1 MAFAS
6 SPQIASEPPVILQL
20 PVTHGSPAAPF
31 VGLAPPTVS
40 VSDLDQNYNIISC
53 SILVRRDS
61 ESNQEDVFQVIP
73 RLAIHS
79 SLKTPRGN
87 ASSVRIASLLQC
99 LRTGI
104 QFQSVV
110 IENPLVTALI
120 TGTYPAPD
128 SVGVSTTRVPDFSCD
143 GYRGLTSGY
152 QFLGELSQINL
163 AVEHNHT
170 QHSTAY
176 TSGEIISTLLTP
188 SLHDFFTIYG
198 PMNVTPES
206 NFILI
211 FTVRNGSTTFL
222 EPVLRHSQSF
232 SESVLSFETDS
243 IFSLDP
249 SFHISD
255 GFVSSQSGDS
265 SPTSAYLE
273 HINDAFQTPSF
284 PDFSCITNW
293 ENCIVSPLD
302 PQAESLGSAS
312 AQPHDTRETAIG
324 ENHGLHPS
332 PQPVASSASVRYSPY
347 SNRRR
352 NRSSSAA
359 SVATRNTILLLL
371 PGLTPPL
378 EPSAVRDAEYAEGD
392 LLKMIRNH
400 NSMGKLLNAFGLDS
414 SDLLTIH
421 TFRDTADQ
429 PHRLSSKAVFK
440 ACGWNERTF
449 RNKNSRYQNAE
460 KAAKMEWLGEVPLI
474 GQSVSDIIISAIYQ
488 LDREQRL

>member
-1 MAFAS
+1 MQLQQHQLGSGLFQPQCSGSGCNATGMHRVNQSQVAGNLVPCKYSESTRFRESRSDCGKWLVARDRCASPSTRPTVFTRLMAFAS

-128 SVGVSTTRVPDFSCD
+128 SVGVSTTRVPDFSCNE
-143 GYRGLTSGY
+143 YRGLTSGY
-152 QFLGELSQINL
+152 QFFGELSQINL

-188 SLHDFFTIYG
+188 SSHDFFTIYG

-359 SVATRNTILLLL
+359 SVATRKHNPLA
-371 PGLTPPL
+371 PPW
-378 EPSAVRDAEYAEGD
+378 S
-392 LLKMIRNH
+392 
-400 NSMGKLLNAFGLDS
+400 
-414 SDLLTIH
+414 H
-421 TFRDTADQ
+421 TT
-429 PHRLSSKAVFK
+429 S
-440 ACGWNERTF
+440 RTF
-449 RNKNSRYQNAE
+449 CCPRCRIRGGRFVENDSE
-460 KAAKMEWLGEVPLI
+460 
-474 GQSVSDIIISAIYQ
+474 S
-488 LDREQRL
+488 